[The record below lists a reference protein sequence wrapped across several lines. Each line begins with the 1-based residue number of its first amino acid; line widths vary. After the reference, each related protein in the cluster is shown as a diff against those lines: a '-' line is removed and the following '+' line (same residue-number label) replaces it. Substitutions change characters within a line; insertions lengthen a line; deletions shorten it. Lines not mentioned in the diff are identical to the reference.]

1 MATLFHKLIES
12 GTAPSCWGV
21 ARIKLIY
28 KSGNRGDPSNSRPIA
43 LTSVV
48 GKLLH
53 KILSRRLE
61 TYLKANDVL
70 DTSIQKGFVSG
81 FPGVLEHIYSLS
93 AIMQDALTNRYPLMT
108 TFLDLKNT
116 FGSIPHALI
125 YNVLEAVKVPSSVTH
140 YI

>member
-1 MATLFHKLIES
+1 MATLFHKL

-28 KSGNRGDPSNSRPIA
+28 KSGDPSNSRPIA

-53 KILSRRLE
+53 KILSHRLE

-70 DTSIQKGFVSG
+70 DTSIQKGYVSG
-81 FPGVLEHIYSLS
+81 LPGVFKHIYSLS
-93 AIMQDALTNRYPLMT
+93 AIMQDALTHRYPLMT
-108 TFLDLKNT
+108 TFFDLKNA
-116 FGSIPHALI
+116 FGSIRYALI
-125 YNVLEAVKVPSSVTH
+125 FNVLEAVKVPSSVTY